1 MQSTQLI
8 TEKCVLYLVIHLYSG
23 LEHLLSSLDV
33 QQNVGER
40 PNSILVSP
48 HHKVR
53 KTNIVKRG
61 DLAGRYSRIHALKSY
76 FNTPLD
82 IVIRKDK
89 NLDFNISINLK
100 LKTWMP
106 FFVLCY
112 PLWLNVLELFGLTIS
127 HLLVEVNTLQD
138 LEGLVVIPQQGVES

>member
-1 MQSTQLI
+1 MTELVSI
-8 TEKCVLYLVIHLYSG
+8 TIAIYPINNQKCVLYLVIHLYSG

-33 QQNVGER
+33 QQNIGER

-76 FNTPLD
+76 FNTPID
-82 IVIRKDK
+82 IIIRKDK
-89 NLDFNISINLK
+89 NLDFIISINLK
-100 LKTWMP
+100 LKT
-106 FFVLCY
+106 
-112 PLWLNVLELFGLTIS
+112 
-127 HLLVEVNTLQD
+127 
-138 LEGLVVIPQQGVES
+138 

>member
-1 MQSTQLI
+1 MTEWYQLQLQSTKLI
-8 TEKCVLYLVIHLYSG
+8 TVKCVLYLVIHLYSG

-61 DLAGRYSRIHALKSY
+61 DLAGRYTRIHALKSY
-76 FNTPLD
+76 LFYH
-82 IVIRKDK
+82 
-89 NLDFNISINLK
+89 IN
-100 LKTWMP
+100 
-106 FFVLCY
+106 
-112 PLWLNVLELFGLTIS
+112 
-127 HLLVEVNTLQD
+127 
-138 LEGLVVIPQQGVES
+138 